1 MEKNMKFV
9 RFIYA
14 PSTLAINWH

>member
-14 PSTLAINWH
+14 LSTLSINWH